1 MNENLSDLHRQ
12 QKLYWDQMFE
22 LKRAVSYIR
31 LYRDSLGK
39 RVTWLGALKA
49 IASCGGI
56 AAWVIWK
63 EYAFVWGAIIAA
75 SQLALRAAELEEAFH
90 LETERVIGNDWVV
103 RHDNRYFQVKA
114 QARQYAPAKGKVTV
128 WEWED
133 GRLQIRY
140 RGRAVAWEEIPSPVP
155 VQAVRASETKKPKP
169 RTAQAADHPWRQGYR
184 KMRPWGKPAI
194 PEPPAIAMV
203 AASASPYRG

>member
-75 SQLALRAAELEEAFH
+75 SQVADALKDVFPFAKKHKAACEHAITLANLFIDVQL
-90 LETERVIGNDWVV
+90 
-103 RHDNRYFQVKA
+103 
-114 QARQYAPAKGKVTV
+114 
-128 WEWED
+128 EWESVFSGRYTDDEIMKRLHQLQKLQLDTESRNFPD
-133 GRLQIRY
+133 GLAMQNALLD
-140 RGRAVAWEEIPSPVP
+140 RAKREATDYL
-155 VQAVRASETKKPKP
+155 ASTYGVK
-169 RTAQAADHPWRQGYR
+169 
-184 KMRPWGKPAI
+184 
-194 PEPPAIAMV
+194 
-203 AASASPYRG
+203 